1 MIFAAI
7 DVGSNTIHLLVA
19 ECNGRTLA
27 SLVDQSARLRLGADV
42 ARGRAITPSKMA
54 LAATTVS
61 DYVITAQ
68 QHRAQTILLMGT
80 QAVRAATNGP
90 DLVRTIER
98 ATGLPLKVLSPKAE
112 ARLGCLGTQLDAPDA
127 EPHLILDIGGGSTQL
142 SLAEGSDQL
151 RFLGSL
157 PVGSVS
163 LATRFLLHDPPT
175 KHARSQLE
183 PAVRDAVAAIS
194 LADPPASSGQAT
206 AGAKQTGERSVGTAI
221 EAPVSPRSPGH
232 GNAGEQ
238 PGEECGGTASTPGH
252 SYADEPAGQPS
263 GGVAA
268 DSPSAPGYGIII
280 GGVGRRLRKAGRLSS
295 GEPLV
300 RLWVE
305 RLVDAVMSVS
315 AETLEVLG
323 AARKEDVDMIRS
335 GAVILREVMHAYGLQ
350 YCLVSNNGIREGAVL
365 ALARGEEVDDGC

>member
-1 MIFAAI
+1 LRFAAI

-19 ECNGRTLA
+19 ECNGRTLDP
-27 SLVDQSARLRLGADV
+27 LVDQSARLRLGADV

-68 QHRAQTILLMGT
+68 QQRAQTILLLGT

-90 DLVRTIER
+90 ELVQAIER
-98 ATGLPLKVLSPKAE
+98 ATGLPLQVLSPGAE
-112 ARLGCLGTQLDAPDA
+112 ARLGCLGTQLDAPD
-127 EPHLILDIGGGSTQL
+127 EQPHLILDIGGGSTQL
-142 SLAEGSDQL
+142 SLAEGGGQL

-163 LATRFLLHDPPT
+163 LATQFLLHDPPT
-175 KHARSQLE
+175 KHARGQLE
-183 PAVRDAVAAIS
+183 PAVHEAVAAVAS
-194 LADPPASSGQAT
+194 PP
-206 AGAKQTGERSVGTAI
+206 V
-221 EAPVSPRSPGH
+221 PL
-232 GNAGEQ
+232 
-238 PGEECGGTASTPGH
+238 
-252 SYADEPAGQPS
+252 
-263 GGVAA
+263 
-268 DSPSAPGYGIII
+268 PGYGIII

-305 RLVDAVMSVS
+305 RLVDAVMAVS

-323 AARKEDVDMIRS
+323 AARKDDVDMIRS

-365 ALARGEEVDDGC
+365 ALARGEVVGDGG

>member
-1 MIFAAI
+1 LRLAVI

-19 ECNGRTLA
+19 ECDGRTLD
-27 SLVDQSARLRLGADV
+27 SIVDQSARLRLGADV
-42 ARGRAITPSKMA
+42 ARGRAVTSAKIA

-68 QHRAQTILLMGT
+68 QQRAQSILLLGT

-90 DLVRTIER
+90 DLVQSIQQ
-98 ATGLPLKVLSPKAE
+98 ATGLPLKVLSPAVE
-112 ARLGCLGTQLDAPDA
+112 ARLGCWGTQLDAPDDQ
-127 EPHLILDIGGGSTQL
+127 PHLIVDIGGGSTQL
-142 SLAEGSDQL
+142 SLAEGSREL

-163 LATRFLLHDPPT
+163 LATQFLLHDPPSRN
-175 KHARSQLE
+175 ARERLE
-183 PAVRDAVAAIS
+183 PAVHEAVAAV
-194 LADPPASSGQAT
+194 ASREVQESG
-206 AGAKQTGERSVGTAI
+206 VGSQ
-221 EAPVSPRSPGH
+221 ES
-232 GNAGEQ
+232 
-238 PGEECGGTASTPGH
+238 
-252 SYADEPAGQPS
+252 
-263 GGVAA
+263 GVAA
-268 DSPSAPGYGIII
+268 AEARVAPGYGIII

-323 AARKEDVDMIRS
+323 AAKAEDVDMIRS

-350 YCLVSNNGIREGAVL
+350 YCLVSNNGIREGAIL
-365 ALARGEEVDDGC
+365 ATARGEDVVDGG